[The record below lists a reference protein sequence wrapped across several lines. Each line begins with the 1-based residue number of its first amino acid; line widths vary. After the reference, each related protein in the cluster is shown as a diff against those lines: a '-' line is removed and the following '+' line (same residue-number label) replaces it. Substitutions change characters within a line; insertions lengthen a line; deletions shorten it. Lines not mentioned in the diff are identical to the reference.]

1 MPGINGT
8 VGRRRVLRTAALLPA
23 ILFPAGLMAGGA
35 WSAERRTDGG
45 LCALDWTSA
54 QALLAL
60 GIVPRGLPELDRYR
74 RAVVEPAVPDGV
86 PDIGARAEPNLE
98 LLDRLAPARFVGDG
112 TLSAVQSRLER
123 IAPVTVH
130 PPFDTRSDGDGEPGG
145 QLAFA
150 IASLRG
156 LAAGLGVPEAAER
169 AVARLDRTLAAAR
182 DRLSGWEPR
191 PLYILSVL
199 DGRRVL
205 IHGHNSLYQ
214 GVLDRLGI
222 TNAWTGPSGPYGH
235 ATVTM
240 DRLAGRPDAGLV
252 NIGSEGG
259 RALEALAALPLFAGL
274 PFLRE
279 GRVTILPPILFYG
292 GVPAAERFARLLG
305 DGLAPHHG

>member
-1 MPGINGT
+1 MPGIDQAL
-8 VGRRRVLRTAALLPA
+8 VRRRFLRAAALLP
-23 ILFPAGLMAGGA
+23 IGLMAGRTR
-35 WSAERRTDGG
+35 SAERKTIGG
-45 LCALDWTSA
+45 VCALDWTSA
-54 QALLAL
+54 QALLSL
-60 GIVPRGLPELDRYR
+60 GIVPRGIPERDRYR

-98 LLDRLAPARFVGDG
+98 LLDRLAPARFVSDG
-112 TLSAVQSRLER
+112 MLSAVQGRLER
-123 IAPVTVH
+123 IAPVTLY
-130 PPFDTRSDGDGEPGG
+130 PSFDIRSDEDRQPGG

-156 LAAGLGVPEAAER
+156 LAAGLGVPEAAEPP
-169 AVARLDRTLAAAR
+169 VARLDRALAAAR

-191 PLYILSVL
+191 PLYVLSVL

-205 IHGHNSLYQ
+205 IHGRNSLYQ
-214 GVLDRLGI
+214 DVLDRLGI
-222 TNAWTGPSGPYGH
+222 ANAWTGPSGPYGH

-252 NIGSEGG
+252 NIGSEGW

-292 GVPAAERFARLLG
+292 GVPTAERFARLLG
-305 DGLAPHHG
+305 ERLAPHHD

>member
-1 MPGINGT
+1 MPGIDGAL
-8 VGRRRVLRTAALLPA
+8 GRRRVLRAAAALPV
-23 ILFPAGLMAGGA
+23 GLMAGGA
-35 WSAERRTDGG
+35 WSAERRATGG
-45 LCALDWTSA
+45 VCALDWTGA

-98 LLDRLAPARFVGDG
+98 LLDRLAPARLVSDG
-112 TLSAVQSRLER
+112 MLSAVQGRLER
-123 IAPVTVH
+123 IAPVTLYQS
-130 PPFDTRSDGDGEPGG
+130 FDTRSGDGGRPGG
-145 QLAFA
+145 QITFA

-156 LAAGLGVPEAAER
+156 LAAGLGAPEAAEE
-169 AVARLDRTLAAAR
+169 AVARLDRALAEAR
-182 DRLSGWEPR
+182 VHLSGWEPR
-191 PLYILSVL
+191 PLYVLSVL

-205 IHGHNSLYQ
+205 IHGRNSLYQ
-214 GVLDRLGI
+214 DVLDRLGI
-222 TNAWTGPSGPYGH
+222 ENAWTGPSGPYGH

-252 NIGSEGG
+252 NIGSEGWQ
-259 RALEALAALPLFAGL
+259 ALEALATLPLFAGL
-274 PFLRE
+274 PFMRE

-305 DGLAPHHG
+305 ERLAPHHG

>member
-8 VGRRRVLRTAALLPA
+8 VGRRRVLRTAALLPV
-23 ILFPAGLMAGGA
+23 GLMAGGA

-60 GIVPRGLPELDRYR
+60 GIVPRGIPELDRYR

-112 TLSAVQSRLER
+112 TLSAVQGRLER

-156 LAAGLGVPEAAER
+156 LAAGLGVPEEAER

-199 DGRRVL
+199 
-205 IHGHNSLYQ
+205 IHGRNSLYHD
-214 GVLDRLGI
+214 VLDRLGI
-222 TNAWTGPSGPYGH
+222 ANAWTGPSGPYGH

-292 GVPAAERFARLLG
+292 GVSAAERFARLLG
-305 DGLAPHHG
+305 EGLAPHHG